1 MEPGAAVAIG
11 AVVLAVATWAVDRR
25 RRRYV
30 DLPTTPAAAVFAG
43 RNEVKGRAWA
53 PQPLLSH
60 RTQTPSVWW
69 DFCEEE
75 ERVHTRTV
83 TQSDGR
89 GGTTTRTE
97 TTTEWHEID
106 RRSGALPAI
115 DVVDDTGSVPVRLE
129 RANVVPRQVLR
140 QVTRRTADGGFVK
153 RMLTQGTRTGRYRE
167 TERVVAVGDA
177 LYVVGDAELDDATCV
192 PVIGGRALVSTRSE
206 ESHTG
211 WLAAAVMILL
221 VLTVVALTA
230 AVALLVAP
238 DEPGRPSAWGPGLGA
253 ASLVLLLAWVVV
265 LHNRLRLLAQ
275 GIDRA
280 WSLID
285 VQLQRRHDLVPALAR
300 VVAGHAAHER
310 EVTTSVVEG
319 RWQAGRA
326 RTGEQLSGEAAEQTG
341 ALRQL
346 LAVAEAYPA
355 LTADQSFERLQAEL
369 ADTETRIAASR
380 TFYNDSVTLLRD
392 RAHTFPGVIVAAL
405 VKPEHRDLIPA
416 EGFERTV
423 PQVEVAFS

>member
-1 MEPGAAVAIG
+1 MEPGAAGIV
-11 AVVLAVATWAVDRR
+11 AVVLAVVTWAVDRR

-43 RNEVKGRAWA
+43 RNEVKGRAWTST
-53 PQPLLSH
+53 PLLSH

-106 RRSGALPAI
+106 RRSGSVPTV

-140 QVTRRTADGGFVK
+140 EVTRRTAEGGLLK
-153 RMLTQGTRTGRYRE
+153 RMLTQGNRTGRYRE

-177 LYVVGDAELDDATCV
+177 LYVVGDAELDEATCV
-192 PVIGGRALVSTRSE
+192 PVIGGRALLSTRSE
-206 ESHTG
+206 QSHTG
-211 WLAAAVMILL
+211 WLAVAVVALL
-221 VLTVVALTA
+221 VLTVAAVTA
-230 AVALLVAP
+230 AVALLVEP
-238 DEPGRPSAWGPGLGA
+238 DDPGRPVAWGLGLGA
-253 ASLVLLLAWVVV
+253 SALVLLVAWGIV
-265 LHNRLRLLAQ
+265 LHNRLRSLAQ

-280 WSLID
+280 WSLTD

-300 VVAGHAAHER
+300 VVAAHATHER
-310 EVTTSVVEG
+310 DVTTSVVEG

-326 RTGEQLSGEAAEQTG
+326 HTGEQLSAEAAEQTG

-392 RAHTFPGVIVAAL
+392 RAHSFPGVLVAAL

-416 EGFERTV
+416 AGFERTV